1 MNGYVEIMKNA
12 ISGYRDQVKKTRAE
26 QEHIMQ
32 TYNETAA
39 REALDKSA
47 VNLAKARREAESAIA
62 AASHAEYERAKSW
75 ATLDASK
82 LTDDVKLLD
91 MGVTPKQFGELVE
104 RYHDNYSML
113 TALTR
118 YAERQNA
125 INSQQAHG
133 IPKEYYTTTN
143 IPSLQGRLNNIDHV
157 TRGAMSMLDMADA
170 TDAVRYNLA
179 DTAIEKW
186 GMTDGEQA

>member
-47 VNLAKARREAESAIA
+47 VNLAKARREAEHAIA
-62 AASHAEYERAKSW
+62 TASNAEYERLKSW

-82 LTDDVKLLD
+82 LTEDVKLLD
-91 MGVTPKQFGELVE
+91 MGVTPKQFNELVE

-113 TALTR
+113 SALTR

-125 INSQQAHG
+125 INSQAAYG

-143 IPSLQGRLNNIDHV
+143 IPSLEGKLNDLDHV

-186 GMTDGEQA
+186 GAEGE